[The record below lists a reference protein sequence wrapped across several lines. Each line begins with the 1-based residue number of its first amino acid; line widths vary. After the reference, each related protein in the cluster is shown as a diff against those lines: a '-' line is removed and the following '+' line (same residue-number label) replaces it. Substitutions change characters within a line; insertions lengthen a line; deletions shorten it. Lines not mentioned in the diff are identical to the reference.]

1 MDIRT
6 AIKRSG
12 GKWHQ
17 WRKRLILSAYMNGH
31 EGGFHIPSSTDIT
44 VAIRS
49 QFLLSKP
56 LKFTPRRSLFPI
68 MSMVLLFIQTRRN
81 NNGPRG
87 DTKDSCGRDVRCR
100 RRRGGMRSRCYSR
113 GCSRQTLL
121 MARDGVREGVC
132 VRVCVCTGERELAGR
147 EGDKESPFPHTRCL
161 WHFLLYEW
169 HQCHNLAQQYVTKE
183 GDHR

>member
-1 MDIRT
+1 M
-6 AIKRSG
+6 K
-12 GKWHQ
+12 
-17 WRKRLILSAYMNGH
+17 GH

-68 MSMVLLFIQTRRN
+68 MSMVLLFIQTGRN
-81 NNGPRG
+81 NNGSRG

-100 RRRGGMRSRCYSR
+100 RRRGGMRGRCYSR

-121 MARDGVREGVC
+121 MARDGVREGV
-132 VRVCVCTGERELAGR
+132 RVCVCVLGR
-147 EGDKESPFPHTRCL
+147 ESWQGGREIRSHPSPTQGVSDIFSFMSDTS
-161 WHFLLYEW
+161 
-169 HQCHNLAQQYVTKE
+169 VTTWLNSM
-183 GDHR
+183 